1 MESTAPLLEGRYQL
15 SECVGAGGMATVYRA
30 HDTALGRTVAVKMM
44 RTGLEA
50 AGARSA
56 RSESI
61 ALASLSHPG
70 LVTLFDA
77 RFSPGGPEYLVME
90 YVDGPTLSD
99 RMRRGPLPAADV
111 AELGAELAEA
121 LHAVHS
127 AGVVHRDV
135 KPSNVLLAPSGTPG
149 RVYRAKLADFGI
161 AYLLGEARL
170 TSPGVVIGTLSYL
183 APEQLRGAEP
193 SPAADIYS
201 LGLVL
206 LEALTGERAFP
217 ASAPNEALAAR
228 HALTVELPDTLPSG
242 WAALLRRMTAD
253 DPAARPSAIEVALE
267 ARAIAPPRATA
278 TATATATQPTLPMP
292 ADETTPAATRVLP
305 HTAPLAAPAVAARPP
320 RRRRLAAGLA
330 LAAAAV
336 AVGGAFA
343 LDAFTPTAAPVVTEE
358 SVEPEAPAVVPPA
371 PADDGATDPADS
383 GSGTGSETVQNG
395 PQGGPDEAAKAAEEE
410 RKRAE
415 EAQKKAEEAQKKADE
430 QARKDAEEAQKK
442 AEETQKKADEQREK
456 GGD

>member
-77 RFSPGGPEYLVME
+77 RFSPGRPEYLVME

-228 HALTVELPDTLPSG
+228 HALTVELPDALPSG

-278 TATATATQPTLPMP
+278 TATQPTLPMP
-292 ADETTPAATRVLP
+292 ADETTPAATSVLP

-371 PADDGATDPADS
+371 PADDDATEPAHS

-395 PQGGPDEAAKAAEEE
+395 PQGGPDEAAKAAEEAQ
-410 RKRAE
+410 KRAE
-415 EAQKKAEEAQKKADE
+415 EAQKRAEEAQKKADE
-430 QARKDAEEAQKK
+430 QARKDAEEPQKQ
-442 AEETQKKADEQREK
+442 AEEAQKKADEQREK